1 MEITNSLSKQLELN
15 SLIEF
20 SQLINSNLD
29 LKFILGNI
37 LLSIMGKMMITK
49 GVVLIKKDT
58 EDDSNIFCIE
68 SIKGIRIEESEKE
81 IEIEFP
87 KGAYFEAEEIIDTNG
102 NQFFVKNGIQYFF
115 KVYFGHKLLGLLCLG
130 KKITPHSGLSKS
142 EIIFIETLLNLSSS
156 PIENTIKFN
165 EITRLND
172 SLNSKLTQLRSM
184 FELSKEFNSSFLERD
199 KILKLLGFTLL
210 GNLGIRDFAI
220 FTRYRSD
227 NFYLL
232 YSNKKIDTTGIDFSF
247 FNNVKLPSLVSKISE
262 NELTDFL
269 VSKNY
274 ELLVPTISNNEV
286 QNIICLGSRLKKAP
300 YKQSDIEYLQ
310 SIINLSVISIEN
322 ALLFQEYLEKQQ
334 IENELRIA
342 KDIQV
347 ALLPKEIPKINGYD
361 IAALNI
367 SALHV
372 GGDYYDIIPV
382 TENKTAIVIADVS
395 GKGTPAALLMSNIQS
410 AVHSFLKLYD
420 DATFDLST
428 ITLKINELIF
438 ENTSPEKFI
447 TFFWGILDNSNNTF
461 TYINAGHNH
470 PVFYKNNEVKLLD
483 KGGLMIGIMNF
494 GIQYETGTVN
504 FEKDDVLVL
513 FTDGV
518 TEAQDSGKQ
527 EFGDEK
533 LIEIIKGHSEKTCNE
548 LITEIKDSVEKFSV
562 NCKQFDDITLIA
574 IKKT

>member
-1 MEITNSLSKQLELN
+1 MEKTNSLSKQLELN

-37 LLSIMGKMMITK
+37 LLSIMGKMMISK
-49 GVVLIKKDT
+49 GIVLIKKDT
-58 EDDSNIFCIE
+58 ETDNHIFCIE
-68 SIKGIRIEESEKE
+68 SIKGIKIEENEKE
-81 IEIEFP
+81 LEIQFP
-87 KGAYFEAEEIIDTNG
+87 KGAFFEAEEITDEKGVN
-102 NQFFVKNGIQYFF
+102 FFRKNNVQYFF
-115 KVYFGHKLLGLLCLG
+115 KVYFGKKLLGLLCLG
-130 KKITPHSGLSKS
+130 KKVTPHIGLTKS

-165 EITRLND
+165 EINRLND
-172 SLNSKLTQLRSM
+172 SLSTKLTQLKSM
-184 FELSKEFNSSFLERD
+184 FELSKEFNTNFRERD

-232 YSNKKIDTTGIDFSF
+232 YSNKVLDLTEIDLSY
-247 FNNVKLPSLVSKISE
+247 FNEIKNPSLLSNLSKNNLFE
-262 NELTDFL
+262 FL
-269 VSKNY
+269 ISKNY

-286 QNIICLGSRLKKAP
+286 QNIICLGTRLKKAP
-300 YKQSDIEYLQ
+300 YRQSDIEYLQ

-347 ALLPKEIPKINGYD
+347 ALLPKEIPDIKGYD

-372 GGDYYDIIPV
+372 GGDYYDIIPI
-382 TENKTAIVIADVS
+382 TDTKTAIVIADVS

-420 DATFDLST
+420 DKTFDLSM
-428 ITLKINELIF
+428 ITLKINELIY

-447 TFFWGILDNSNNTF
+447 TFFWGLLDNSDNTF

-470 PVFYKNNEVKLLD
+470 PVFFNNNEVKLLD

-494 GIQYETGTVN
+494 GIKYETGTVN
-504 FEKDDVLVL
+504 FEKEDVLVL

-518 TEAQDSGKQ
+518 TEAQDSDKR
-527 EFGDEK
+527 EFGEDN
-533 LIEIIKGHSEKTCNE
+533 LIELIKGNSEKTCDTIIN
-548 LITEIKDSVEKFSV
+548 EIKNAVEGFAV